1 MFYMMIIP
9 YHFII
14 IKLMARYK
22 VIRTY
27 HHSEY
32 AYVEANSE
40 EEAKK
45 KAIED
50 NIWEENHNNILL
62 GYEYIA
68 IKNDK

>member
-1 MFYMMIIP
+1 MAKYKII
-9 YHFII
+9 
-14 IKLMARYK
+14 R
-22 VIRTY
+22 VY

-40 EEAKK
+40 EEAKD

-50 NIWEENHNNILL
+50 NCWEKNHNEVLL

-68 IKNDK
+68 IKDDK

>member
-1 MFYMMIIP
+1 
-9 YHFII
+9 
-14 IKLMARYK
+14 MAKYQ
-22 VIRTY
+22 VMRTY

-50 NIWEENHNNILL
+50 NIWEENPNDVLL

-68 IKNDK
+68 IKDDK

>member
-1 MFYMMIIP
+1 
-9 YHFII
+9 
-14 IKLMARYK
+14 MAKYK

-32 AYVEANSE
+32 ACVKADSE

-50 NIWEENHNNILL
+50 NCWEENSNNILL

-68 IKNDK
+68 IKDDK

>member
-1 MFYMMIIP
+1 M
-9 YHFII
+9 I
-14 IKLMARYK
+14 IKLMAKYK

-27 HHSEY
+27 YHSEY

-40 EEAKK
+40 EEAEN

-50 NIWEENHNNILL
+50 NCWEENPNDVLL

-68 IKNDK
+68 IKDDK

>member
-1 MFYMMIIP
+1 MAKYKII
-9 YHFII
+9 
-14 IKLMARYK
+14 R
-22 VIRTY
+22 VY
-27 HHSEY
+27 HHSDY

-50 NIWEENHNNILL
+50 NCWEENPNKVLL

-68 IKNDK
+68 IKDNKVTI

>member
-1 MFYMMIIP
+1 
-9 YHFII
+9 
-14 IKLMARYK
+14 MAKYQVMR
-22 VIRTY
+22 VY

-32 AYVEANSE
+32 AYVEADSE

-50 NIWEENHNNILL
+50 NCWEENPNDVLL

-68 IKNDK
+68 IKDDK